1 MADKISS
8 KSFHFASYTEKD
20 RTEKVERKGF
30 VSYGKDNDF
39 PDYLNELYEN
49 SPTHHALVDS
59 IAYMIAGKLDSDDLN
74 AKLFLSK
81 FDMQKLAREIAFDL
95 KLHGAYFI
103 EVIRT
108 QGGGF
113 AEVNRIPANK
123 MRATEKNEDG
133 EIDQW
138 AYCNDWKNWR
148 KEGIE
153 NIEVHNPKV
162 SQSKFLIVGGRPIT
176 DGGYYPK
183 PDYMGALN
191 YVELEREISAFHI
204 NNIKNGLFPSA
215 FLIWKNGIPTVTER
229 NKLMAEMESDLAGAK
244 NAGKIV
250 NLFADGQESAPEVV
264 AFNSNDAD
272 AQYEFLS
279 KECTDKIMIGHRV
292 VTPAIFG
299 VKTAGQLGQQGE
311 LETGSVIFEE
321 RVIEPDR
328 EIILETLHELLLIN
342 GITGELYIDSN
353 NSMMPKEEANV
364 EQSFTGVQISSAV
377 DIVAKVQTGELSR
390 EQAIQLLISLLGFDE
405 EAAENMFP
413 QTLLSKDPLQ
423 ELLDA
428 GEEVD
433 EDEWEMIS
441 SEKIEGIPIDM
452 EKELFAR
459 VPRNNPSGNSR
470 QDNEIFRVRYRY
482 APKRVS
488 DDSREFCRK
497 MVGADKVYR
506 KEDIDRASR
515 SAVNPGWGPRG
526 ADNYNLWLYKGGGNC
541 HHFWERRVYMR
552 KNNKKITVNE
562 ARRIINQL
570 DPSERAEARLPQN
583 DPRVAQRPTDM
594 PNKGFLNPR

>member
-59 IAYMIAGKLDSDDLN
+59 IAYMIYGDGLTSQDVDTRLEIARLKLDEAALKC
-74 AKLFLSK
+74 AV
-81 FDMQKLAREIAFDL
+81 DL
-95 KLHGAYFI
+95 KI
-103 EVIRT
+103 
-108 QGGGF
+108 QGGYYLEAIWSADRSRV
-113 AEVNRIPANK
+113 AEVNHIPFEK
-123 MRATEKNEDG
+123 MRASEMNDG
-133 EIDQW
+133 EVEGYW
-138 AYCNDWKNWR
+138 YSNDWKEWR
-148 KEGIE
+148 KPQNKPEYICAFDPE
-153 NIEVHNPKV
+153 KKNEFPQQVICVKPF
-162 SQSKFLIVGGRPIT
+162 SVGS
-176 DGGYYPK
+176 DYYPK
-183 PDYMGALN
+183 PDYVGAIN
-191 YVELEREISAFHI
+191 YIELEREIGAFHI

-229 NKLMAEMESDLAGAK
+229 NKLMAEMENDLAGAK

-292 VTPAIFG
+292 VTPALFG

-311 LETGSVIFEE
+311 LEVGEEIFMRT
-321 RVIEPDR
+321 RVAPLRKVLLRGFETILSANGLMAD
-328 EIILETLHELLLIN
+328 ISLETQQE
-342 GITGELYIDSN
+342 
-353 NSMMPKEEANV
+353 NV
-364 EQSFTGVQISSAV
+364 S
-377 DIVAKVQTGELSR
+377 
-390 EQAIQLLISLLGFDE
+390 
-405 EAAENMFP
+405 
-413 QTLLSKDPLQ
+413 LSKDPLQ

-441 SEKIEGIPIDM
+441 SEKIEGIPMDM

-459 VPRNNPSGNSR
+459 VPSSNPNGKSE
-470 QDNEIFRVRYRY
+470 QDNSIFKVRYSY
-482 APKRVS
+482 APNRVS
-488 DDSREFCRK
+488 EDSREFCKK
-497 MVGADKVYR
+497 MVSAKKVYR
-506 KEDIDRASR
+506 FEDINAASSR
-515 SAVNPGWGPRG
+515 AVNPGWGPRG
-526 ADNYNLWLYKGGGNC
+526 ADTYNLWLYKGGGDC

-552 KNNKKITVNE
+552 KNNKKISVNE